1 MKDVASRL
9 IIVFIHE
16 APARQAV
23 IIEMSLLE
31 KVLAW
36 LKPMDRADQSSSVL
50 SNCSE
55 TICLWICDQEEET
68 SDKCRH
74 FGDTMVNA
82 DCHCV
87 QAEKPCMTVYSSI
100 SFTLL
105 YSESMFKSG
114 RLPCQQDLSNQFSV
128 LRKMLPLSFLCG
140 MVLSNGN
147 LPAAVQSINS
157 SA

>member
-9 IIVFIHE
+9 IIVFVHE

-36 LKPMDRADQSSSVL
+36 LKPMDRSDQSSSAL

-82 DCHCV
+82 DC
-87 QAEKPCMTVYSSI
+87 MTVYSI

-105 YSESMFKSG
+105 FSESMLKNG
-114 RLPCQQDLSNQFSV
+114 RLPSQQDLSNQCSV

-140 MVLSNGN
+140 MLLTNGN
-147 LPAAVQSINS
+147 LPAALQSINS